1 MQVGRLIIG
10 VAVVAALMVAMR
22 TLDDFQAMPDPVTL
36 AGHNDVT
43 DPLSLTQEH
52 EPGLPHGLDEE
63 ERLVLPEASEGH
75 SGQEADLSMQDQL
88 ALLAYLHLKLGE
100 TDNDPSALQ
109 LQDLTYLGQFEQ
121 DEGTVHYWLL
131 PHEGNWDRYATA
143 TVVGD
148 HQLSFSLSSSAP
160 PALST
165 SEQPPM
171 EPDPGT
177 EKEPS
182 FFAWP

>member
-1 MQVGRLIIG
+1 MQAVRLIMG
-10 VAVVAALMVAMR
+10 VAVVAALVVAMR
-22 TLDDFQAMPDPVTL
+22 TLDDFQATSDPVTL
-36 AGHNDVT
+36 SGYNHTAA
-43 DPLSLTQEH
+43 PSAQEH
-52 EPGLPHGLDEE
+52 ELHVPRVLDEAE
-63 ERLVLPEASEGH
+63 GPVLPEVVEAH
-75 SGQEADLSMQDQL
+75 AGQEADLSMPDQL

-182 FFAWP
+182 FFALP

>member
-22 TLDDFQAMPDPVTL
+22 TLDDFQATPDPVTL

-43 DPLSLTQEH
+43 EPLSLTQEH
-52 EPGLPHGLDEE
+52 ERRVPRVLDEE
-63 ERLVLPEASEGH
+63 EVPLPESTEGH
-75 SGQEADLSMQDQL
+75 SGQEADISMQDQL

-121 DEGTVHYWLL
+121 DEGIVHYWLM

-165 SEQPPM
+165 SDQPPM

>member
-1 MQVGRLIIG
+1 
-10 VAVVAALMVAMR
+10 
-22 TLDDFQAMPDPVTL
+22 
-36 AGHNDVT
+36 
-43 DPLSLTQEH
+43 
-52 EPGLPHGLDEE
+52 
-63 ERLVLPEASEGH
+63 
-75 SGQEADLSMQDQL
+75 MQDQL

-165 SEQPPM
+165 SDQPPM

>member
-22 TLDDFQAMPDPVTL
+22 TLDDFQASPDPVTL
-36 AGHNDVT
+36 AGHNDT
-43 DPLSLTQEH
+43 AGPLSLTQEH

-75 SGQEADLSMQDQL
+75 SGQEADISMQDQL

-121 DEGTVHYWLL
+121 DEGIVHYWLL

-182 FFAWP
+182 FFALP

>member
-1 MQVGRLIIG
+1 MQTVRLIIG
-10 VAVVAALMVAMR
+10 VSVVAALMVVMR
-22 TLDDFQAMPDPVTL
+22 TLDDFQATPDPVTL
-36 AGHNDVT
+36 AGHNDT
-43 DPLSLTQEH
+43 AEPLPQAQAH
-52 EPGLPHGLDEE
+52 EQRVPRVLDEE
-63 ERLVLPEASEGH
+63 EGVSLPEAIEGH
-75 SGQEADLSMQDQL
+75 SGQETDLSMQDQL
-88 ALLAYLHLKLGE
+88 ALLSYLHLKLGE

-182 FFAWP
+182 FFALP

>member
-22 TLDDFQAMPDPVTL
+22 TLDDFQASPDPVTL
-36 AGHNDVT
+36 SSHNDMVG
-43 DPLSLTQEH
+43 PLPLTREH
-52 EPGLPHGLDEE
+52 ELGVHHGLDEA
-63 ERLVLPEASEGH
+63 ERLALPEVTEGH
-75 SGQEADLSMQDQL
+75 SGQETDLSMQDQL

-165 SEQPPM
+165 SDQPPM

>member
-1 MQVGRLIIG
+1 MQAVRVIIAI
-10 VAVVAALMVAMR
+10 AVVGLLMLAMR
-22 TLDDFQAMPDPVTL
+22 RLDEFQAMPQPVTL
-36 AGHNDVT
+36 VGHGELAGTPEDALPP
-43 DPLSLTQEH
+43 PLE
-52 EPGLPHGLDEE
+52 EPVLQSDEE
-63 ERLVLPEASEGH
+63 SHPH
-75 SGQEADLSMQDQL
+75 QEADLSRADQL

-100 TDNDPSALQ
+100 ADNDPSALQ

-182 FFAWP
+182 FFALP

>member
-22 TLDDFQAMPDPVTL
+22 TLDDFQATPDPVTL
-36 AGHNDVT
+36 SSHNDMVG
-43 DPLSLTQEH
+43 PLPLTREH
-52 EPGLPHGLDEE
+52 ELGVHHGLDEA
-63 ERLVLPEASEGH
+63 ERLALPEVTEGH
-75 SGQEADLSMQDQL
+75 SGQETDLSMQDQL

-165 SEQPPM
+165 SDQPPM